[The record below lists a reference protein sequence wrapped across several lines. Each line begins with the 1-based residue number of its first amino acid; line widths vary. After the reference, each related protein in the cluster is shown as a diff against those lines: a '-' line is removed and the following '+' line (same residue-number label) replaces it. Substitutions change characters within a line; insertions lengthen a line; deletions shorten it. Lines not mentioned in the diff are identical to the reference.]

1 MKMTRRTGAAGATAL
16 LLGLLMLSLPESAM
30 AGDPGWR
37 PVYDVA
43 MRWVNFLILV
53 AVIVKYG
60 REPIKEFLKQKKE
73 ETMAQI
79 EADCQ
84 RFQTENEADLQKA
97 YKLYKI
103 AGNWTVEEQAG
114 HDFWLTR
121 NGEGAGFW
129 DRGLGDVGEDLTKAC
144 RKYKSCYLYI
154 GDDKRLYV

>member
-1 MKMTRRTGAAGATAL
+1 MDKFTQGYIEAALWASTDEFGNPL
-16 LLGLLMLSLPESAM
+16 Q
-30 AGDPGWR
+30 D
-37 PVYDVA
+37 
-43 MRWVNFLILV
+43 NFGVEDI
-53 AVIVKYG
+53 
-60 REPIKEFLKQKKE
+60 PQ

-84 RFQTENEADLQKA
+84 RFQTENKADLQKA
-97 YKLYKI
+97 YKLYKVE
-103 AGNWTVEEQAG
+103 GNWTVEEQAG